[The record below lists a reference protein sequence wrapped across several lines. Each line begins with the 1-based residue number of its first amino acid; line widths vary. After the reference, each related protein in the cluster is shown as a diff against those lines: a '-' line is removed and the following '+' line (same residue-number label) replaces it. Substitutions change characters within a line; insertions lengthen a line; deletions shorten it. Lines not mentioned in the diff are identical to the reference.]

1 MDIRDI
7 LQSLKEGKIDIQ
19 EAERQLRLD
28 HVDSLGCDVLFD
40 ESRALRKNIPEIIY
54 GATKEPGT
62 IAGILKMREGRL
74 SIVSKVDPEK
84 YDAVSKIVE
93 GTEYDR
99 KAGMIIS
106 GEMPVQDKG
115 VIGIVT
121 AGTSDIPIAEEARIV
136 AESMGVRCMTFYDI
150 GVAGIHRLI
159 GPMKRLIESDVSA
172 IVAVAGMEGALPTV
186 ISSLSPVPVIGV
198 PVSTGYGLGGNG
210 EAALMSILQ
219 SCSLGLTAVNIDNGV
234 GAGATA
240 ALIAI
245 GRNGAKSE

>member
-1 MDIRDI
+1 MDIRGI
-7 LQSLKEGKIDIQ
+7 LQSLKGGKIDIQ

-28 HVDSLGCDVLFD
+28 HVDSIGSEVLFD
-40 ESRALRKNIPEIIY
+40 EARALRKNIPEVIY
-54 GATKEPGT
+54 GATKEPET
-62 IAGILKMREGRL
+62 IAEILKRREGKL
-74 SIVSKVDPEK
+74 SIVSKVDAEK
-84 YDAVSKIVE
+84 FESVSKLIKGIVYE
-93 GTEYDR
+93 KKARIIVSGNMPAQDR
-99 KAGMIIS
+99 
-106 GEMPVQDKG
+106 G
-115 VIGIVT
+115 VIGILT

-136 AESMGVRCMTFYDI
+136 AVSMGVRCITFYDI

-159 GPMKRLIESDVSA
+159 EPMKRLIEADVSA
-172 IVAVAGMEGALPTV
+172 IVVVAGMEGALPTV

-219 SCSLGLTAVNIDNGV
+219 SCSLGLTTVNIDNGV

-245 GRNGAKSE
+245 GRSGQ

>member
-1 MDIRDI
+1 MDIREI
-7 LQSLKEGKIDIQ
+7 LQSLKDGKIDIQ

-28 HVDSLGCDVLFD
+28 HIDSIGGEVLFD

-54 GATKEPGT
+54 GFSKEPET
-62 IAGILKMREGRL
+62 IAEILMKREGKL

-84 YDAVSKIVE
+84 YDAVSKFIKGTIYEKKARIIV
-93 GTEYDR
+93 
-99 KAGMIIS
+99 S
-106 GEMPVQDKG
+106 GEMPSQDRG
-115 VIGIVT
+115 TIGILT

-136 AESMGVRCMTFYDI
+136 AESMGVRCITFYDI

-159 GPMKRLIESDVSA
+159 EPMKKLIEADVSA
-172 IVAVAGMEGALPTV
+172 IVVAAGMEGALPTV
-186 ISSLSPVPVIGV
+186 ISSLSPVPVIGI
-198 PVSTGYGLGGNG
+198 PVSTGYGHGGNG

-219 SCSLGLTAVNIDNGV
+219 SCSMGLTAVNIDNGI

-245 GRNGAKSE
+245 NRTNQ

>member
-1 MDIRDI
+1 MDIREI
-7 LQSLKEGKIDIQ
+7 LQSLKDGKIDIQ

-28 HVDSLGCDVLFD
+28 HIDSIGGEVLFD

-54 GATKEPGT
+54 GFSKEPET
-62 IAGILKMREGRL
+62 IAEILMKREGKL

-84 YDAVSKIVE
+84 YDAVSKFIKGTIYEKKARIIV
-93 GTEYDR
+93 
-99 KAGMIIS
+99 S
-106 GEMPVQDKG
+106 GEMPSQDRG
-115 VIGIVT
+115 TIGILT

-136 AESMGVRCMTFYDI
+136 AESMGVRCITFYDI

-159 GPMKRLIESDVSA
+159 EPMKRLIEADVSA
-172 IVAVAGMEGALPTV
+172 IVVAAGMEGALPTV
-186 ISSLSPVPVIGV
+186 ISSLSPVPVIGI
-198 PVSTGYGLGGNG
+198 PVSTGYGHGGNG

-219 SCSLGLTAVNIDNGV
+219 SCSMGLTAVNIDNGI

-245 GRNGAKSE
+245 NRTNQ

>member
-1 MDIRDI
+1 MDIREI
-7 LQSLKEGKIDIQ
+7 LQSLKDGKIDIQ
-19 EAERQLRLD
+19 EAERQLRMD
-28 HVDSLGCDVLFD
+28 HVDSIGGDVLFD

-54 GATKEPGT
+54 GATKEPEI
-62 IAGILKMREGRL
+62 IAEILKKRDGKL
-74 SIVSKVDPEK
+74 SIVSKVDAEK
-84 YDAVSKIVE
+84 YSAVSKLFKGISYE
-93 GTEYDR
+93 K
-99 KAGMIIS
+99 KAKIIIS
-106 GEMPVQDKG
+106 GQMPLKDKG
-115 VIGIVT
+115 TIGILT

-136 AESMGVRCMTFYDI
+136 AESMGVNCITFYDI

-159 GPMKRLIESDVSA
+159 EPMKKLIEADVSA
-172 IVAVAGMEGALPTV
+172 IVVVAGMEGALPTV

-219 SCSLGLTAVNIDNGV
+219 SCSVGLTAVNIDNGI

-245 GRNGAKSE
+245 NRKDQ

>member
-1 MDIRDI
+1 MDIREI
-7 LQSLKEGKIDIQ
+7 LQSLKDGKIDIQ
-19 EAERQLRLD
+19 EAELQLRLD
-28 HVDSLGCDVLFD
+28 HVDSIGCDVLFD
-40 ESRALRKNIPEIIY
+40 ESRALRKNIPEVIY
-54 GATKEPGT
+54 GATKEPET
-62 IAGILKMREGRL
+62 IAEILRRRQGKL
-74 SIVSKVDPEK
+74 SIVSKVDADK
-84 YDAVSKIVE
+84 YDSVSRLVEDIVYE
-93 GTEYDR
+93 K

-106 GEMPVQDKG
+106 GRMPAQDKG
-115 VIGIVT
+115 VIGILT

-136 AESMGVRCMTFYDI
+136 AESMGVRCITFYDI

-159 GPMKRLIESDVSA
+159 EPMKKLIEADVSA
-172 IVAVAGMEGALPTV
+172 IVVVAGMEGALPTV

-245 GRNGAKSE
+245 GRSGQ